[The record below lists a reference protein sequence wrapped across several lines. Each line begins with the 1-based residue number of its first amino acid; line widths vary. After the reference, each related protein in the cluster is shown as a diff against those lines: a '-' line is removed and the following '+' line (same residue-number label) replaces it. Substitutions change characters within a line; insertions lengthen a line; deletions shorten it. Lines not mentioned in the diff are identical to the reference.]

1 MNDVSDNGT
10 TVGPTRFYRPA
21 YEGIAATLW
30 LGGSLLLIAIA
41 RTTDAGYTI
50 LCYAALP
57 MFLFAVARFSQLLQ
71 NWLMKTRLTLPLPFW
86 TTEDAVFAKQQKR
99 DQTFVGRGFTWEP
112 VHAGRIKEI
121 SSMARL
127 LPLEPPRFF
136 SSLMIRLGFA
146 IQSQD
151 SEGKQYFHGVE
162 SSERDIF
169 VAYEAQRSH
178 TLLLGTNGAGKTRM
192 LELLVAQAIARQESV
207 PPLDDGT
214 IRDDSPRKEFGPV
227 FILDPKGDNDLR
239 DRAYATAK
247 RFGREQNFF
256 NFCPSFRNES
266 VRVNPLSTYER
277 TTEIAS
283 RVASLLPSGGE
294 AESFKAFAW
303 RAINVVVEAMHYSR
317 ITVDLTNLRRYVE
330 GGIAPLIVTCI
341 NKYLKDHESEFPEWK
356 AEVKR
361 DQGRLAVPEGHKAES
376 VVTLRKASARA
387 AYYTMNCREKH
398 PHQTIDGLIAV
409 LNHDAAHYNK
419 LISNLIPML
428 MQLTS
433 DPMRVLLSE
442 APEIRDA
449 RKPTDFASLIDRSA
463 IVYINFE
470 SLKDSAVGSALGSL
484 FIADLTAC
492 AAKRH
497 QIGKSSPPVSVFV
510 DEAAEMMNEPFIQLL
525 NKGRSAGFEVTL
537 ASQTIAD
544 FTARLGD
551 RAKAQ
556 QTLGNVNTTI
566 AMRLHDE
573 DSIEM
578 ITSKF
583 SETTYQDKT
592 TGKAATTIAPM
603 AKRGR
608 DYSGSITKN
617 AQASD
622 LSLVSGDMLT
632 SLPRGH
638 YFAHLPGGEKV
649 KGRVL
654 LMPLKDEDRFRP
666 MVNGMRP
673 DHYCLQGR
681 VPAGN
686 FKGSEFGLDASGLHT
701 DPDDAKNDINAAQL
715 TTPETS
721 LTRPDLHS
729 DAADAA
735 VTTA

>member
-1 MNDVSDNGT
+1 MTDLSSHDT
-10 TVGPTRFYRPA
+10 SVGPTRFYRPA
-21 YEGIAATLW
+21 YEGIAAVLW
-30 LGGSLLLIAIA
+30 LGGSLVLVAIA

-50 LCYAALP
+50 ICYTALP
-57 MFLFAVARFSQLLQ
+57 MFVFGAFRFSQLLQ
-71 NWLMKTRLTLPLPFW
+71 NWMMKTRLTLPLPFW
-86 TTEDAVFAKQQKR
+86 TTEEAVFAKQRKH

-112 VHAGRIKEI
+112 IHAGRIKEI

-127 LPLEPPRFF
+127 APLQPPAFF
-136 SSLMIRLGFA
+136 AALLVKLGLA
-146 IQSQD
+146 VESRD

-162 SSERDIF
+162 STERDIF

-192 LELLVAQAIARQESV
+192 LELLVAQAIARQESA
-207 PPLDDGT
+207 PPLNDGT
-214 IRDDSPRKEFGPV
+214 VVDDSPRKEFGPV

-247 RFGREQNFF
+247 QFGREKDFF
-256 NFCPSFRNES
+256 NFCPSFKNES
-266 VRVNPLSTYER
+266 IRLNPLATYER

-303 RAINVVVEAMHYSR
+303 RAINVVVEAMDFCR

-330 GGIAPLIVTCI
+330 GGIAPLIVTAI
-341 NKYLKDHESEFPEWK
+341 DQHLKAHASVFSEYHTDIT
-356 AEVKR
+356 R
-361 DQGRLAVPEGHKAES
+361 DSGRVAVPDGHKAES
-376 VVTLRKASARA
+376 IDTLRQASARA
-387 AYYTMNCREKH
+387 AYYTTKVRATH

-409 LNHDAAHYNK
+409 LNHDPTHYNK

-433 DPMRVLLSE
+433 DPMRILLSE
-442 APEIRDA
+442 APEIHDA
-449 RKPTDFASLIDRSA
+449 RKPTNFLSLMQRKA

-497 QIGKSSPPVSVFV
+497 QIGQSFPPVSIFV
-510 DEAAEMMNEPFIQLL
+510 DEAAEMMNEPFIQAL
-525 NKGRSAGFEVTL
+525 NKGRSAGFEITL

-573 DSIEM
+573 DSIDM
-578 ITSKF
+578 VTTKF
-583 SETTYQDKT
+583 SESTYQEKT

-608 DYSGSITKN
+608 DFSGSVTKN

-673 DHYCLQGR
+673 DHYCLKAR
-681 VPAGN
+681 VPSGN
-686 FKGSEFGLDASGLHT
+686 FRGGEQGLDRSGLHRKY
-701 DPDDAKNDINAAQL
+701 DDAKNDIHAGKL
-715 TTPETS
+715 TTPQTS
-721 LTRPDLHS
+721 TSTSTPQAS
-729 DAADAA
+729 VGA
-735 VTTA
+735 T